1 MDTSRRPILISFSG
15 IDGAG
20 KSTQIQS
27 LHHRLT
33 DAGLRV
39 TQLAFWDDVAVLGHA
54 RGFFSHTVFKSEKG
68 VGSPEAPVQRRDKNV
83 QSWYMTPVRF
93 LFYFLDAM
101 ALRSSLAKARRTAA
115 DVIIFDRY
123 LYDELANLR
132 LQHRSGRMYARWL
145 IRIVPRPDIGYLLD
159 ADPLQARTRKPEYPL
174 EFLRSNRQTYLT
186 LSAWAGMTIV
196 APGPQEG
203 IADRISAQVLE
214 HLQVTSEPVAVSS

>member
-1 MDTSRRPILISFSG
+1 MNKDTTRRPLIVSFSG

-20 KSTQIQS
+20 KSTQIEK
-27 LHHRLT
+27 LYHRLT

-39 TQLAFWDDVAVLGHA
+39 TILAFWDDVAVLGHA
-54 RGFFSHTVFKSEKG
+54 RGFFSHAVFKSDKG

-101 ALRSSLAKARRTAA
+101 AMRSAEAKARKTPA

-132 LQHRSGRMYARWL
+132 LQHRAGRVYARWL
-145 IRIVPRPDIGYLLD
+145 LKMVPRPDVAYLLD
-159 ADPLQARTRKPEYPL
+159 ADPARARARKPEYPV
-174 EFLRSNRQTYLT
+174 EFLHRNRETYMMLST
-186 LSAWAGMTIV
+186 LAGMTVV
-196 APGPQEG
+196 APGAPDEVARRVG
-203 IADRISAQVLE
+203 AGVLE
-214 HLQVTSEPVAVSS
+214 LLKVASVPA